1 MIFMR
6 FDSFN
11 EFNKTKETVKDI
23 SYDEDNNE
31 YMSESEL
38 EAYNFDKVKKIL
50 VKNMI
55 LNRQNQLMD

>member
-1 MIFMR
+1 MR